1 MSRLSSFNLFSIFI
15 FFNLQSWKARAEG
28 YKECIKLFPTLDE
41 KSSQFSK
48 YLGLM
53 KKFVTDS
60 NELNRIQ
67 AVEAANLFVQNAHV
81 AGK

>member
-1 MSRLSSFNLFSIFI
+1 M
-15 FFNLQSWKARAEG
+15 
-28 YKECIKLFPTLDE
+28 KLFPTLDE
-41 KSSQFSK
+41 KSAQFSK

-53 KKFVTDS
+53 KKFVTDA